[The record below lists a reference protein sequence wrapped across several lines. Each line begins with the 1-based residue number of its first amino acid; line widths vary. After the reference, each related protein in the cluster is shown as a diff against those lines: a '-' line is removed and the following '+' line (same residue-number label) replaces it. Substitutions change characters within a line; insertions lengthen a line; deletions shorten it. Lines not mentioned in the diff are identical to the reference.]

1 MAGHDANVHDDHG
14 HDAPLQDHPDH
25 GAAAHGGHA
34 AQDDA
39 HGHDES
45 LDPHAAHGHDA
56 HGDHDAHGPADDRW
70 VLAPILVGLVIGA
83 ILVAVLGFGSDVAS
97 VVH

>member
-1 MAGHDANVHDDHG
+1 MAGHDAHVHDDHG
-14 HDAPLQDHPDH
+14 H
-25 GAAAHGGHA
+25 AAH
-34 AQDDA
+34 DD
-39 HGHDES
+39 HHD
-45 LDPHAAHGHDA
+45 D
-56 HGDHDAHGPADDRW
+56 HGPADDRW